1 MFYKYNVRRRLRVF
15 KRVYVLNII
24 MRMTYMYRQIFLI
37 SLRVTMNI
45 INSIYLYICVYVDV
59 SIYTSDLSHFRERN

>member
-59 SIYTSDLSHFRERN
+59 SIYTSGLSHFRERN